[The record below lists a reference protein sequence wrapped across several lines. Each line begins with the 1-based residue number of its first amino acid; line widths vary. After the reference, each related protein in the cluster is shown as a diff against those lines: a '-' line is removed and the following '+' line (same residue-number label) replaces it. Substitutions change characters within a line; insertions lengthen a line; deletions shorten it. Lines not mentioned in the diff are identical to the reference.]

1 MATIT
6 QRRRKD
12 GSVRHVATIRMVVNG
27 QPHVESRTF
36 DRKPMAVA
44 WASDRE
50 RSLRENPGTL
60 QSRDH
65 ARITVGEMLTRYLEE
80 RQATEPMGRSKL
92 QHIQFLSRQPI
103 ASHPALKLDG
113 ADYVAHVRERRLQGA
128 GASTV
133 MNDLIWLRV
142 IYRYART
149 VWRIPVSLE
158 AIDDAAELCRHERL
172 TKRSQRRNRR
182 PFPDELRRIAEYFL
196 EKERHR
202 GRGPAQK
209 MPMYQIMWFAITSC
223 RRQSEIFD
231 MRWED
236 MDLEN
241 RAWLI
246 RNVKDPDGSAGN
258 HKWMHI
264 TDDFREVL
272 LSLSQAKSSKGAPV
286 FPVSGAVF
294 DYKPKTVGTAWTRA
308 MHVLDIADLHFHDLR
323 HEGCSRLAESGL
335 SIPEIQQVSLHDSWG
350 SLQIY
355 VNPFQNPQAKSLG
368 STRAAQKTRFD
379 AEKVRN

>member
-1 MATIT
+1 MQVQMATIT
-6 QRRRKD
+6 QRKRKD

-27 QPHVESRTF
+27 HTHVESRTF

-50 RSLRENPGTL
+50 RALREDPHAVQNKE
-60 QSRDH
+60 H
-65 ARITVGEMLTRYLEE
+65 ARITVGELLTRYLEE

-103 ASHPALKLDG
+103 AGQPALKLDA
-113 ADYVAHVRERRLQGA
+113 ADYVGHIRERRLQGT

-133 MNDLIWLRV
+133 MNDLVWLRV
-142 IYRYART
+142 VYRYART
-149 VWRIPVSLE
+149 VWRIPVPLE
-158 AIDDAAELCRHERL
+158 ALDDATALCRQERL
-172 TKRSQRRNRR
+172 TKRPQRRNRR
-182 PFPDELRRIAEYFL
+182 PSIDELRRIGDYFL

-236 MDLEN
+236 MDLES

-246 RNVKDPDGSAGN
+246 RNVKDPGGSSGN
-258 HKWMHI
+258 DKWMHI
-264 TDDFREVL
+264 TDAFLPVIHSL
-272 LSLSQAKSSKGAPV
+272 LPEGKGVPSGRV
-286 FPVSGAVF
+286 FP
-294 DYKPKTVGTAWTRA
+294 YEPKTAGTSWTRA
-308 MHVLDIADLHFHDLR
+308 MHVLDIHDLHFHDLR

-335 SIPEIQQVSLHDSWG
+335 SIPEIQQVSLHDSWS

-355 VNPFQNPQAKSLG
+355 VNPFQSPSAKKSG
-368 STRAAQKTRFD
+368 HARSSSVHFD
-379 AEKVRN
+379 PAKMLKK